1 MVKRLSFLS
10 LFSLCVLCI
19 SQCGIEP
26 LLFNGISSNVPS
38 DPGSVENRFLA
49 GVTNIFTSGTADLI
63 SSTGESVAIKTGN
76 IEQDGKFVIEVSSKI
91 DLNNVI
97 ILLKSGNRVLLD
109 IYPRLTRADSIAMSR
124 DDAFRLKVVDG
135 QIDERS
141 TAFTI
146 LVIEK
151 LRKSSSSLS
160 QVSYCAVKNARGEVY
175 SKFESDSESHKLLT
189 MVAKIISSGS
199 ESDGNYLMF
208 DVVSYLKDSSRK
220 SILSEEFL
228 KNNEVNYS
236 DGDNKSV
243 LPFEEQIEKSASE
256 FEFVAKYDETRLT
269 TVITA
274 NINEGLLDGNGNTIN
289 PFKWATKKDGAKM
302 YIALGIHK
310 DSPIQD
316 EKLNQEVFKNWK
328 PNVVQMYD
336 DGTNG
341 DEIAGDNIWTISFV
355 LPKGL
360 RIGYKF
366 TYGLAGDIWTGT
378 EEWPGNQRLLEIV
391 DVNGDHFVTRYDS
404 FGDETT
410 NKDKANQLL
419 PSRGGTGTVNWDT
432 DADKDGIKDAQE
444 RQQDSKGNKL
454 PISGW
459 KVPSKVFPATIDE
472 CE

>member
-1 MVKRLSFLS
+1 
-10 LFSLCVLCI
+10 
-19 SQCGIEP
+19 
-26 LLFNGISSNVPS
+26 
-38 DPGSVENRFLA
+38 
-49 GVTNIFTSGTADLI
+49 
-63 SSTGESVAIKTGN
+63 
-76 IEQDGKFVIEVSSKI
+76 
-91 DLNNVI
+91 
-97 ILLKSGNRVLLD
+97 
-109 IYPRLTRADSIAMSR
+109 
-124 DDAFRLKVVDG
+124 
-135 QIDERS
+135 
-141 TAFTI
+141 
-146 LVIEK
+146 

-199 ESDGNYLMF
+199 ESDSNYLMF